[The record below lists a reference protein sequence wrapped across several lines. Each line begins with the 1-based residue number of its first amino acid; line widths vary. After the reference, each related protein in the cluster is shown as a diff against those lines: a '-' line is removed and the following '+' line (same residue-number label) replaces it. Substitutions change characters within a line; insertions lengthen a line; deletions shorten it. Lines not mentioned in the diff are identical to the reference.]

1 VLVGR
6 HRQLW
11 AGLLAGWLA
20 ARIILNFGE
29 VDCVLMPNLV
39 NLLARALACTS
50 MARWLAGLVNR
61 LALAGW
67 LAGWLTGRIIV
78 NFGEVDRFLVP
89 NLVNWQAGKLA
100 KGLAGWQGWLA
111 AGWPATN

>member
-61 LALAGW
+61 LARWLAGW
-67 LAGWLTGRIIV
+67 LA
-78 NFGEVDRFLVP
+78 DRQNYSQL
-89 NLVNWQAGKLA
+89 W
-100 KGLAGWQGWLA
+100 
-111 AGWPATN
+111 